1 MSHDVRPTTGDLTE
15 ARAVAEVA
23 LDGAERTLPAE
34 PAVENGL
41 RVALGW
47 TDDPTVAADFGGA
60 VATCHAPDRVSVA
73 FTSEPEGW
81 TDAVLAATARGAGRA
96 WLQGGLPDGRVA
108 FRWQAVLADAAGVA
122 VARAV
127 APETPTPWPDAAQ
140 LRPWWPTLRDG
151 LDAPVDAGHP
161 LADDRDDG
169 AEAAPPAA
177 PLRGLGVVL
186 AEALAL
192 PALPE
197 ATASEVRAALD
208 EVLGEGPT
216 DATGA

>member
-1 MSHDVRPTTGDLTE
+1 M
-15 ARAVAEVA
+15 AAVA
-23 LDGAERTLPAE
+23 LDGADRTLPGE
-34 PAVENGL
+34 PAAERGL

-96 WLQGGLPDGRVA
+96 WLQARLPDGRLA
-108 FRWQAVLADAAGVA
+108 FRWQAVVADAAGVA

-127 APETPTPWPDAAQ
+127 APETATPWPDTAE
-140 LRPWWPTLRDG
+140 LRPWWPTLREG

-161 LADDRDDG
+161 LADDRSDG
-169 AEAAPPAA
+169 AEQAPPAA
-177 PLRGLGVVL
+177 PLRGLGVLL
-186 AEALAL
+186 ADALAL

-197 ATASEVRAALD
+197 ATASDVRTALD
-208 EVLGEGPT
+208 GALGDGST
-216 DATGA
+216 DTPED